1 MRIESI
7 KIYREPINLVIADM
21 SPRIGAKNPPPI
33 KSIRIEPITMC
44 WPRLY
49 GIDFNGGGAVFG
61 TSGTFFSASLYV
73 CTTIIPKTRLK
84 IIVSIPITWKGKN
97 VRIVIAGKH
106 SPASS
111 HAPPPTGGVPEAE
124 TSQALIITLEGLPS
138 CWSSPTP
145 CITEKRTAKIPKM
158 RETAYSTFID

>member
-1 MRIESI
+1 MGI
-7 KIYREPINLVIADM
+7 KLIKNYREPMYRVIAEM

-33 KSIRIEPITMC
+33 KRIKIEPITIC
-44 WPRLY
+44 CPRLY
-49 GIDFNGGGAVFG
+49 GIDFSGGGAVFG
-61 TSGTFFSASLYV
+61 TSGTFLSASLYV

-84 IIVSIPITWKGKN
+84 IIVSIPTTWKGKK

-111 HAPPPTGGVPEAE
+111 HAPSPTGGVPEAE

-158 RETAYSTFID
+158 RETA